1 LDVDGIII
9 AIVGGAGGIYITI
22 HEFRRREHK
31 SARKEI
37 DELVDEVDSLRH
49 LLLEQRRYI
58 FKVVTYMIDEGMN
71 PPLPPAPSFDPD
83 EYRDHE

>member
-1 LDVDGIII
+1 LDIDGIII

-22 HEFRRREHK
+22 HEFRRR
-31 SARKEI
+31 ARRTANR
-37 DELVDEVDSLRH
+37 ELDDLIDEVDALRH

-58 FKVVTYMIDEGMN
+58 FKVVTYMIDEGMD
-71 PPLPPAPSFDPD
+71 PPLPPAPNFDPD